1 MCQPTISYSRHP
13 IPTLPLPLLSW
24 LGSYYSPWQGF
35 SHPLP
40 NLEHSAYLMLDEK
53 MTPMFPPIWIM
64 VLLHFLVDLSLY
76 VIPKRVSQ
84 ELAGHRR
91 FCLLS
96 KVNTLNGHGQANQH
110 LSPQRAS
117 PYIPTWLAGNIWFTW
132 IPHFDWVDHRVIGH
146 TGNQVLGWSPMRVL
160 FRPRSSHEIQV
171 KATGLSHPLY
181 CMLPIHRS

>member
-1 MCQPTISYSRHP
+1 
-13 IPTLPLPLLSW
+13 
-24 LGSYYSPWQGF
+24 
-35 SHPLP
+35 
-40 NLEHSAYLMLDEK
+40 
-53 MTPMFPPIWIM
+53 M

-171 KATGLSHPLY
+171 KATPYIVCYLYIDPKLQEGSKNRLGRCTLSW
-181 CMLPIHRS
+181 I